1 MFDIGW
7 TELVVIGVVALVVI
21 GPRELPQ
28 VLRTIGAWVGKA
40 RGMAREF
47 HSGVSEMMRES
58 ELDELRKSAESAV
71 RQFEGE
77 VKSID
82 PSADLQKSFAFEPDA
97 APATAAPASAD
108 LAPPPAAPAAHV
120 EPAAPAANVESASP
134 AAEAAPPPANPT
146 RT

>member
-47 HSGVSEMMRES
+47 HSGVSDMMRES
-58 ELDELRKSAESAV
+58 ELDELKKSAESAV

-82 PSADLQKSFAFEPDA
+82 PSGDLEKSFSFDTPST
-97 APATAAPASAD
+97 PAPASAAPSSPEAPKIVAPAAD
-108 LAPPPAAPAAHV
+108 STLAAAPAAG
-120 EPAAPAANVESASP
+120 
-134 AAEAAPPPANPT
+134 AEAAPPPASPA

>member
-40 RGMAREF
+40 RAMAREF

-58 ELDELRKSAESAV
+58 ELDELKKSAEAAV

-97 APATAAPASAD
+97 TPAATTSASPDA
-108 LAPPPAAPAAHV
+108 APPPAAPAA
-120 EPAAPAANVESASP
+120 NVELASP
-134 AAEAAPPPANPT
+134 AADAAAETPPPAANPS

>member
-28 VLRTIGAWVGKA
+28 VLRTVGAWVGKA
-40 RGMAREF
+40 RAMAREF

-58 ELDELRKSAESAV
+58 ELDELKKSAESAV

-82 PSADLQKSFAFEPDA
+82 PTAEVEKSFNFDPLASPSTPPPSPAKPDE
-97 APATAAPASAD
+97 APAIAAA
-108 LAPPPAAPAAHV
+108 PPAAPAD
-120 EPAAPAANVESASP
+120 PAK
-134 AAEAAPPPANPT
+134 T
-146 RT
+146 